1 MSPLFNTLSRFV
13 IASLSKHMHL
23 LIVTICSDF
32 GTQENKICHCF
43 HFFPICL
50 PWRDVTDALILVFW
64 MLSFKPVFSL
74 SSFTL
79 IKGLYYISMYRDI
92 YNYGYI
98 PYMYI
103 HTCICIG
110 RDLLLVLSLSRTW
123 TNTLCDRPEPVFWF
137 FFFNFFFLGEARA
150 IVSYNSRGCHSPWAL
165 NTLHVTSHGTF
176 MTALWWSH
184 SFYSHFKDKE
194 IKGSESLTACL
205 TNPGA

>member
-1 MSPLFNTLSRFV
+1 
-13 IASLSKHMHL
+13 MHL

-137 FFFNFFFLGEARA
+137 FFFNFFFFWGRPEPLCRTIPGGA
-150 IVSYNSRGCHSPWAL
+150 IHPEPWIRCTWPLTEPSWQHSGGATLFIPILKIRKLRVQRVWQPVSQTQGLKP
-165 NTLHVTSHGTF
+165 
-176 MTALWWSH
+176 
-184 SFYSHFKDKE
+184 
-194 IKGSESLTACL
+194 SL
-205 TNPGA
+205 